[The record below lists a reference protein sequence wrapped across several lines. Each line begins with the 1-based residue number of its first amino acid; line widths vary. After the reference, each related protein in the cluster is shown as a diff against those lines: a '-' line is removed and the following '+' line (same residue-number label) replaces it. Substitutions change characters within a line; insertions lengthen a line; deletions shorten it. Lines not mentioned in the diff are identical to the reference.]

1 MNCIVSAVP
10 GRIRIRDRQLR
21 NAALQEQLGAVL
33 AELDGVVEVEGNP
46 RTGSMLL
53 RYTPEHTTRAEME
66 ARVSAA
72 VAAELQPPSAAAPE
86 EAPAERTPRRWQR
99 DRRLN
104 TWAKYGMLGSLA
116 ASLALAA
123 AGSKK
128 AHAATGGLFLGLLG
142 VHMTVHRRHLFK

>member
-1 MNCIVSAVP
+1 MKYIVSAVP
-10 GRIRIRDRQLR
+10 GRIRIRDPLLRDATRQER
-21 NAALQEQLGAVL
+21 LGAVL

-53 RYTPEHTTRAEME
+53 RYIAEHTARIDME
-66 ARVSAA
+66 ARVATA
-72 VAAELQPPSAAAPE
+72 VAAELAPQAVATQE
-86 EAPAERTPRRWQR
+86 EAGGRRKLRRWQR

-104 TWAKYGMLGSLA
+104 TWAKYGMLGSLGV
-116 ASLALAA
+116 SLALAA

-142 VHMTVHRRHLFK
+142 VHMAVHRRHLFK

>member
-1 MNCIVSAVP
+1 MKYIVSAVP
-10 GRIRIRDRQLR
+10 GRIRIRDGQLR
-21 NAALQEQLGAVL
+21 DAARQERLGAVL
-33 AELDGVVEVEGNP
+33 AEIDGVVEVEGNP

-53 RYTPEHTTRAEME
+53 RYVAEHTARVEME

-72 VAAELQPPSAAAPE
+72 VAAELGPQPPGAQN
-86 EAPAERTPRRWQR
+86 EAGSRRTLRRWQR

-104 TWAKYGMLGSLA
+104 TWAKYGMLGSLG

-128 AHAATGGLFLGLLG
+128 AHAATGGLFLALLG
-142 VHMTVHRRHLFK
+142 IHMAVHRRHLFK